1 MVFVPIQEAE
11 LAAISG
17 KTALTDCL
25 AHRVTPELLAALG
38 YDEAQQEEAEHAAM
52 LLASIAALSYY
63 GARLVLV
70 AEVAADLVSPAP
82 ESANGQCRISRID
95 AEAIIAYFTEDPNT
109 DVAQAAAAARGL
121 SIDEAWEQAAVQELL
136 LHDLL
141 WNDVTE
147 YVG

>member
-1 MVFVPIQEAE
+1 M
-11 LAAISG
+11 
-17 KTALTDCL
+17 
-25 AHRVTPELLAALG
+25 G

-52 LLASIAALSYY
+52 VLASIAALSRY

-70 AEVAADLVSPAP
+70 AEVSADLVSVAP
-82 ESANGQCRISRID
+82 ESANGQCRIARID
-95 AEAIIAYFTEDPNT
+95 AEAIIAYFTEDPKT

-121 SIDEAWEQAAVQELL
+121 SIDQAWEQGAVQDLL